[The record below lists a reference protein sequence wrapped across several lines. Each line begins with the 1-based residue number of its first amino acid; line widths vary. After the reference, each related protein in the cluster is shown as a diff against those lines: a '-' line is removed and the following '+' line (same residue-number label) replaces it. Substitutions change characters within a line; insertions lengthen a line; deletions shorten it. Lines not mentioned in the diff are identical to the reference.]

1 MVRANHNMNIALSP
15 LNLSPNN
22 YVKKEKMRQASEQEK
37 DKSHKKGLAG
47 EGLIKII
54 DGSSKMSRQGSMR
67 GSRQSSRLGS
77 AGKRK
82 NNAEI
87 KTSGR
92 RGNDEEFTSRSG
104 LMAGNGDA
112 DPLNTVTTLNF
123 ENLDAPK

>member
-1 MVRANHNMNIALSP
+1 M
-15 LNLSPNN
+15 
-22 YVKKEKMRQASEQEK
+22 KKKAFGG
-37 DKSHKKGLAG
+37 D
-47 EGLIKII
+47 GLIKIV

-92 RGNDEEFTSRSG
+92 RANDEEFSARDRSG
-104 LMAGNGDA
+104 IITGNGDA

-123 ENLDAPK
+123 ENLDGPK